1 MCRIERFLFD
11 NNVGEFTVVVFQTEI
26 VFIGEVVNQ
35 GILAQKIIYKGY
47 MKETNEIKGSSDFSV
62 QIILQCIDSVIE
74 CCLNDGLYKNDILHD
89 LQHSFP
95 FHDQC
100 NSTSFSGFLQRTKN
114 PNTFSFCTFTRLAL
128 VA

>member
-1 MCRIERFLFD
+1 MCRIGRFLFD

-74 CCLNDGLYKNDILHD
+74 CCLNDGLY
-89 LQHSFP
+89 QE
-95 FHDQC
+95 
-100 NSTSFSGFLQRTKN
+100 
-114 PNTFSFCTFTRLAL
+114 
-128 VA
+128 